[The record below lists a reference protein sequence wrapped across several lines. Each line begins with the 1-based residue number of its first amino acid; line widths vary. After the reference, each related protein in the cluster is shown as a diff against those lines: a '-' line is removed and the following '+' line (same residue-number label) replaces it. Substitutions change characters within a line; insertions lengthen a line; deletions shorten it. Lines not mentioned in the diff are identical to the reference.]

1 MTWAGVCGLGHV
13 MPSVWGDIL
22 GFMYHSLQLG
32 LQSAG
37 CVRSQQPVVSCSE
50 RQSSDGTAGTKL
62 QGELI

>member
-1 MTWAGVCGLGHV
+1 

-37 CVRSQQPVVSCSE
+37 CVRSQQPVVSWSE